1 MFNERDDAMSDQEAL
16 QLKEGETVRLRRHI
30 QDQGL
35 GDVLRVEH
43 QTALGQIL
51 VVVRLGDSGVMLALK
66 PWQLYKADP
75 PKPPPVDRSK
85 QCTTSG
91 ETPEDV
97 RRRQEEDGNKLHDSY
112 IVLCDEERAKGFV
125 RPYRDA
131 YRHVECGAI
140 TTMSR
145 AIAETYARDP
155 KFYGSTYCAQCKA
168 HFPVGEEGEFTW
180 YEMDGT
186 EGPKVGT

>member
-1 MFNERDDAMSDQEAL
+1 MIMRPRTE
-16 QLKEGETVRLRRHI
+16 
-30 QDQGL
+30 
-35 GDVLRVEH
+35 
-43 QTALGQIL
+43 
-51 VVVRLGDSGVMLALK
+51 
-66 PWQLYKADP
+66 PDP
-75 PKPPPVDRSK
+75 PSPVDRSN

-91 ETPEDV
+91 ESPEDV
-97 RRRQEEDGNKLHDSY
+97 RKRQEEDGNKLHNSY

-155 KFYGSTYCAQCKA
+155 KFYGSTYCVKCQA